1 MATTTTTIKRT
12 KFKLT
17 TEQLLDMFYWLKL
30 MRAFDLRLSILVK
43 QGKVR
48 SGVYTGIGQEAIIVG
63 TCFALRKE
71 DFICPLH
78 RDLGSFL
85 MKGVEPRAMMSQ
97 MFGKATGLSKG
108 RDSALHS
115 GVSELGIFGNTSMLG
130 ANLPVA
136 AGLGLTFKMEKTD
149 NVVVAYFGEGASNTG
164 DFHEALNFAGVQRL
178 PIVFVCENNLYA
190 YSVPVEKSMAI
201 DDVADR
207 AESYGFDGVS
217 INGNDV
223 LAVYQSTQ
231 GALARARNGEG
242 PTLIECKTYR
252 WHGHSEHD
260 KAFYRTDEELAMWK
274 SRDPIPT
281 FTTYLQAGNI
291 SERGEAEGNRR
302 PRGGDDRRCRGIC
315 DERAGP
321 RVPRTRSRISMPK
334 ELTYLEAIREA
345 LAEEMRR
352 DPKVFVLGEDVGE
365 YGGAFGVTQG
375 LFQEFGESRVI
386 DTPISESAIV
396 GISIGASLRGYRPVA
411 EMQFADFISCGF
423 DQIVNQAA
431 TLRYRY
437 GGRASVPI
445 VVRAPSGGNVGGGLY
460 HSQNPEAWFI
470 HRPGLKVVAP
480 STPFDAK
487 GLLKAAIRDDNPVVY
502 FEHKYLY
509 RRAKGAVP
517 EGDEIVPI
525 GVAATRREGDDITLL
540 TYGAMVQ
547 PSLEAADRLSKDGV
561 EVEVIDL
568 RTLLPFDKDAILR
581 SVEKTNRA
589 MIVHEDVKTLGI
601 GAELSA
607 VIMEER
613 FDALDAP
620 VMRVTYPDTHCPF
633 SNVLEAFN
641 LPDADK
647 ITAALRKLAEY

>member
-1 MATTTTTIKRT
+1 
-12 KFKLT
+12 
-17 TEQLLDMFYWLKL
+17 
-30 MRAFDLRLSILVK
+30 
-43 QGKVR
+43 
-48 SGVYTGIGQEAIIVG
+48 
-63 TCFALRKE
+63 
-71 DFICPLH
+71 
-78 RDLGSFL
+78 
-85 MKGVEPRAMMSQ
+85 
-97 MFGKATGLSKG
+97 
-108 RDSALHS
+108 
-115 GVSELGIFGNTSMLG
+115 
-130 ANLPVA
+130 
-136 AGLGLTFKMEKTD
+136 
-149 NVVVAYFGEGASNTG
+149 
-164 DFHEALNFAGVQRL
+164 
-178 PIVFVCENNLYA
+178 
-190 YSVPVEKSMAI
+190 
-201 DDVADR
+201 
-207 AESYGFDGVS
+207 
-217 INGNDV
+217 
-223 LAVYQSTQ
+223 
-231 GALARARNGEG
+231 
-242 PTLIECKTYR
+242 
-252 WHGHSEHD
+252 
-260 KAFYRTDEELAMWK
+260 
-274 SRDPIPT
+274 
-281 FTTYLQAGNI
+281 
-291 SERGEAEGNRR
+291 
-302 PRGGDDRRCRGIC
+302 
-315 DERAGP
+315 
-321 RVPRTRSRISMPK
+321 MPK

-480 STPFDAK
+480 STSFDAK

-509 RRAKGAVP
+509 RRAKGEVP

-620 VMRVTYPDTHCPF
+620 VMRVTYPDTYAPF
-633 SNVLEAFN
+633 SSVLEAFN

-647 ITAALRKLAEY
+647 VTAALRKLAEY